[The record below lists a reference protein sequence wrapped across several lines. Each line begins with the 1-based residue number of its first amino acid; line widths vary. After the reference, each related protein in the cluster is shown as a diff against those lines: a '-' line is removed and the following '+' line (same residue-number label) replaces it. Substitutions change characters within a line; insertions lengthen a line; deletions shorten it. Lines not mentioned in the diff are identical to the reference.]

1 MGGSPILP
9 LRAWWCAG
17 AAVALLAVAATGAWA
32 ATTVEFKPGGGRFDA
47 FSGVAVQGDRGVNRI
62 TVGLEVAADRFVIR
76 DGAARMIGDQ
86 CERIDRHA
94 LRCETA
100 FDGELRVRGED
111 GNDSLR
117 MRRKMPRSGILL
129 GGRGKD
135 LIRGGAREDFL
146 DGGGARDLISGGNGG
161 DSLDGRGGDDV
172 MRGGAGDDLLGA
184 VEEPGRDVF
193 LGGGGRDDISAVNRD
208 ADRRID
214 CGPGRDVAYV
224 DPEDPGAKRCEQVNT
239 IRL

>member
-1 MGGSPILP
+1 MALS
-9 LRAWWCAG
+9 AVG
-17 AAVALLAVAATGAWA
+17 AATAWA

-47 FSGVAVQGDRGVNRI
+47 FSGVAVQGDKGVNRI
-62 TVGLEVAADRFVIR
+62 RVGFEVDADRFVIR
-76 DGAARMIGDQ
+76 DKASRMIGEQ
-86 CERIDRHA
+86 CERLDRHA

-111 GNDSLR
+111 GDDILR
-117 MRRKMPRSGILL
+117 LRRNMPRSAIPL
-129 GGRGKD
+129 GGRGQD
-135 LIRGGAREDFL
+135 LIRGGSRDEYL

-184 VEEPGRDVF
+184 VDEPGRDVF
-193 LGGGGRDDISAVNRD
+193 LGGGGRDDVSAVNRD

-214 CGPGRDVAYV
+214 CGTGPDIAYV
-224 DPEDPGAKRCEQVNT
+224 DPEDPRARRCERVRA

>member
-1 MGGSPILP
+1 MGGSALRPS
-9 LRAWWCAG
+9 RAWSGAG
-17 AAVALLAVAATGAWA
+17 AAVALLAVAAATAGA
-32 ATTVEFKPGGGRFDA
+32 ATTVAFKPGGGRFDA
-47 FSGVAVQGDRGVNRI
+47 FSGVAVQGDRGANRI
-62 TVGLEVAADRFVIR
+62 TVGLEVTADRFVIR
-76 DGAARMIGDQ
+76 DKASRMVGEQ

-100 FDGELRVRGED
+100 FDGGLRVRGED
-111 GNDSLR
+111 GDDSLR
-117 MRRKMPRSGILL
+117 LRRNMPHSGILI
-129 GGRGKD
+129 GGRGQD

-193 LGGGGRDDISAVNRD
+193 SGGGGRDDISAVNRD

-214 CGPGRDVAYV
+214 CGPGPDIAYV
-224 DPEDPGAKRCEQVNT
+224 DPEDPRAKRCEQVKT

>member
-1 MGGSPILP
+1 V
-9 LRAWWCAG
+9 G
-17 AAVALLAVAATGAWA
+17 AAVALLAVAAATAGA

-47 FSGVAVQGDRGVNRI
+47 FSGVAVDGDRGDNRI

-76 DGAARMIGDQ
+76 DRAGRMIGDQ

-100 FDGELRVRGED
+100 FDGELRVRGEGGD
-111 GNDSLR
+111 DSLKL
-117 MRRKMPRSGILL
+117 RRKMPHTGILI
-129 GGRGKD
+129 GGRGQD
-135 LIRGGAREDFL
+135 RIRGGAREDFL
-146 DGGGARDLISGGNGG
+146 DGGGARDVLGGGNGG
-161 DSLDGRGGDDV
+161 DSIDGRGGDDV
-172 MRGGAGDDLLGA
+172 MRGNAGDDLLGA
-184 VEEPGRDVF
+184 VDEPGRDVF

-208 ADRRID
+208 VDRRID

-224 DPEDPGAKRCEQVNT
+224 DPEDPRAKRCEEVNT